1 MTAGDAQR
9 LLLGQ
14 PQRMPRRQL
23 AGPRRLVDGGGIDE
37 VGCERNLGEE
47 IETARRS
54 RSQDEAL
61 IEVVSGQLSV
71 LG

>member
-1 MTAGDAQR
+1 
-9 LLLGQ
+9 
-14 PQRMPRRQL
+14 MPRRQL

-54 RSQDEAL
+54 RSQDQAL
-61 IEVVSGQLSV
+61 MDFRGRGGQLRCLEAVSYQLSAV
-71 LG
+71 SSRCR